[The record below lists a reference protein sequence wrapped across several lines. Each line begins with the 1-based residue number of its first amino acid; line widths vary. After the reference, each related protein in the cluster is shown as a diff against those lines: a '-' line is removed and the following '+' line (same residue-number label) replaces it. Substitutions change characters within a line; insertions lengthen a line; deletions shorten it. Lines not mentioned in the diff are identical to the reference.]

1 MVSRTRRALLQGAA
15 ALSLGLA
22 GCSGATSSSTT
33 VTASNRLNAD
43 NAVLEPDHVALRNQD
58 NTRIVWF
65 DDELPASPDSTPD
78 DRHRISDAE
87 AGLIADEGD
96 AAELRFA
103 DVDGVDDARRF
114 VDETDFDSE
123 TLVLETT
130 RVPECYRLEL
140 CGATWSESDYHTYYG
155 RVLRPADVACETD
168 AWDRVSHLI
177 RLPAVLD
184 PSEITGRGSGTS
196 GSGCGGFRRRFEEG
210 QDR

>member
-43 NAVLEPDHVALRNQD
+43 NAVLEPDHVTLR
-58 NTRIVWF
+58 RPEPAPIVWF
-65 DDELPASPDSTPD
+65 DDELPASPDATPD
-78 DRHRISDAE
+78 DDHRITDAE
-87 AGLIADEGD
+87 AGLIADEST

-103 DVDGVDDARRF
+103 DVDGVDDARAF
-114 VDETDFDSE
+114 VDGTDFETE
-123 TLVLETT
+123 TLVLEAT

-140 CGATWSESDYHTYYG
+140 CGATWSATDYHTYYG

-168 AWDRVSHLI
+168 AWDRVAHLI
-177 RLPAVLD
+177 RLPATLD
-184 PSEITGRGSGTS
+184 PAEVTGRGSGTS
-196 GSGCGGFRRRFEEG
+196 GSGCGGFRRRYEEG
-210 QDR
+210 QDS

>member
-33 VTASNRLNAD
+33 VTASNRLTGE
-43 NAVLEPDHVALRNQD
+43 NAVLEPDHVALRTPENAP
-58 NTRIVWF
+58 IVWF
-65 DDELPASPDSTPD
+65 DDELPESPESTPD

-87 AGLIADEGD
+87 EGLIADDAD

-103 DVDGVDDARRF
+103 DVDGTDDARTF
-114 VDETDFDSE
+114 VEETDFDTE

-140 CGATWSESDYHTYYG
+140 CGATWSATDYHTYYG
-155 RVLRPADVACETD
+155 RVLRPADVACSTD
-168 AWDRVSHLI
+168 AWDRVAHLI
-177 RLPAVLD
+177 RLPAALD

-196 GSGCGGFRRRFEEG
+196 GSGCGGFRRRYEEG